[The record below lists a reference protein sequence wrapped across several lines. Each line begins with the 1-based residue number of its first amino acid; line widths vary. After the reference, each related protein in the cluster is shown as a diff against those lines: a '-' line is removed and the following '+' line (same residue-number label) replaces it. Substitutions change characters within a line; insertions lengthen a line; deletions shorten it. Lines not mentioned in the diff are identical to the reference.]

1 MAEIC
6 VLLADDHTLVR
17 EGLKILLERE
27 GIRVIAEAAD
37 GHAALEAA
45 ERARPEVAVLDIA
58 MPRLNGLE
66 VARRLA
72 RLGIKTVLL
81 SMYDRPEYVR
91 AALEAGVRGY
101 VLKENA
107 VEELVEAIRRVA
119 AGGYHFAPPVLEQI
133 VAAARAR
140 AGAPSQEARE
150 GLEGLTPREREVL
163 QLIVEGYTTEEI
175 ARMIHRSVETVR
187 SHRARLM
194 RKLGARNVADLVRFA
209 VAQGLVPGPEGA
221 EGDGSGG
228 KGDEGG

>member
-1 MAEIC
+1 MAVAEIR

-119 AGGYHFAPPVLEQI
+119 AGGYHFAPPVLAQI
-133 VAAARAR
+133 VAAAR
-140 AGAPSQEARE
+140 GGVSPKPQEA
-150 GLEGLTPREREVL
+150 LEGLTPREREVL

-209 VAQGLVPGPEGA
+209 VAQGLVPGPGGA
-221 EGDGSGG
+221 DSDESESKGG
-228 KGDEGG
+228 KGG